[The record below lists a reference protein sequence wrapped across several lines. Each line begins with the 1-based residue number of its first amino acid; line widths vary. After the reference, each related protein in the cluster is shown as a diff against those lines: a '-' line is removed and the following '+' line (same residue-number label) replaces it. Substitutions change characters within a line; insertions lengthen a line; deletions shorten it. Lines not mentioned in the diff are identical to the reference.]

1 MIVVYGASGFV
12 GQYITKHLV
21 NEGEFYMS
29 SKTRIHNYE
38 EIKKELKL
46 YKPTHVIS
54 AAGYSTP
61 NNIDFYEKN
70 KSNLLLVN
78 TAGNIILANIC
89 KELDIHLTI
98 IMSGCIYNSSLVNAK
113 GQKYDKIFKDI
124 DEPNFLA
131 SYYSSNR
138 VYTESLLSIY
148 DNLCLLRIR
157 MPISSTMHPKSL
169 ITKLINYRN
178 ITNIPNSVTIMD
190 DMIPYISKV
199 LRNKIT
205 GKINLVNE
213 GSITNSH
220 ILYLYKKNVNRRFE
234 YEVVELEDVEKNQ
247 LAKRS
252 NCIIQPS
259 TQLGFVPNVRHSII
273 TIMKN
278 LKKIKDI
285 YC

>member
-1 MIVVYGASGFV
+1 MIVVYGADGFV
-12 GQYITKHLV
+12 GKYITNHLV
-21 NEGEFYMS
+21 KEGEFYMS
-29 SKTRIHNYE
+29 SKTRIYNYE
-38 EIKKELKL
+38 EIKKELL
-46 YKPTHVIS
+46 MFKPSHVIS

-61 NNIDFYEKN
+61 TNIDFYENN

-113 GQKYDKIFKDI
+113 GKKYDKIFKDI
-124 DEPNFLA
+124 DKPNFDK

-138 VYTESLLSIY
+138 IYTETLLSIY
-148 DNLCLLRIR
+148 DNICLLRIR
-157 MPISSTMHPKSL
+157 MPITSTMHPKSL
-169 ITKLINYRN
+169 ITKLVNYRN
-178 ITNIPNSVTIMD
+178 ITNIPNSVTVME
-190 DMIPYISKV
+190 DMVPYISKV
-199 LRNKIT
+199 LKNKIT

-213 GSITNSH
+213 GSITNSY
-220 ILYLYKKNVNRRFE
+220 ILYLYKKNVNRRFK
-234 YEVVELEDVEKNQ
+234 YEIVDLEEVEKKQ

-252 NCIIQPS
+252 NCILQPS
-259 TQLGFVPNVRHSII
+259 YQLGFVPNVRHSII
-273 TIMKN
+273 NIMKN

>member
-89 KELDIHLTI
+89 KE
-98 IMSGCIYNSSLVNAK
+98 
-113 GQKYDKIFKDI
+113 
-124 DEPNFLA
+124 
-131 SYYSSNR
+131 
-138 VYTESLLSIY
+138 
-148 DNLCLLRIR
+148 
-157 MPISSTMHPKSL
+157 
-169 ITKLINYRN
+169 
-178 ITNIPNSVTIMD
+178 
-190 DMIPYISKV
+190 
-199 LRNKIT
+199 
-205 GKINLVNE
+205 
-213 GSITNSH
+213 
-220 ILYLYKKNVNRRFE
+220 
-234 YEVVELEDVEKNQ
+234 
-247 LAKRS
+247 
-252 NCIIQPS
+252 
-259 TQLGFVPNVRHSII
+259 
-273 TIMKN
+273 
-278 LKKIKDI
+278 
-285 YC
+285 